1 MAKELCML
9 SLDVIKQR
17 LFVHEGFRSK
27 PYRCTNGKL
36 TIGIGHNIEDNPF
49 TEEELRLVGKDYMEK
64 GITKAQAFAIL
75 AKDIMKFDSE
85 LRQNIPFYE
94 RLDDERQYALLDMA
108 FNMGIG
114 SNKKG
119 LLSFKKMLSYIG
131 TGFYKQAAAE
141 CLDSKYGRELP
152 KRAGRIAKT
161 IETGVFKW

>member
-1 MAKELCML
+1 MISVSE
-9 SLDVIKQR
+9 IKQR
-17 LFVHEGFRSK
+17 LYVHEGFRSK
-27 PYRCTNGKL
+27 PYRCTANKL
-36 TIGIGHNIEDNPF
+36 TIGIGRNIEDRPF
-49 TEEELRLVGKDYMEK
+49 TEEELRLVDKDYMTK

-75 AKDIMKFDSE
+75 ARDVMQFDFE

-114 SNKKG
+114 NSKKG
-119 LLSFKKMLSYIG
+119 LLSFKKMLRYIG

-141 CLDSKYGRELP
+141 CLNSKYGRELP
-152 KRAGRIAKT
+152 VRAGRIARA

>member
-1 MAKELCML
+1 MISVSE
-9 SLDVIKQR
+9 IKQR
-17 LFVHEGFRSK
+17 LYVHEGFRSK
-27 PYRCTNGKL
+27 PYRCTANKL
-36 TIGIGHNIEDNPF
+36 TIGFGRNIEDRPF
-49 TEEELRLVGKDYMEK
+49 TEEELRLVDKDYMTK

-75 AKDIMKFDSE
+75 VRDVMQFDFE

-114 SNKKG
+114 NSKKG
-119 LLSFKKMLSYIG
+119 LLSFKKMLNYMG

-141 CLDSKYGRELP
+141 CLNSKYGRELP
-152 KRAGRIAKT
+152 VRAGRIARA

>member
-1 MAKELCML
+1 MISVSE
-9 SLDVIKQR
+9 IKQR
-17 LFVHEGFRSK
+17 LYVHEGFRSK
-27 PYRCTNGKL
+27 PYRCTANKL
-36 TIGIGHNIEDNPF
+36 TIGIGRNIEDRPF
-49 TEEELRLVGKDYMEK
+49 TEEELRLVDKDYMTK

-75 AKDIMKFDSE
+75 ARDVMQFDFE

-114 SNKKG
+114 NSKKG
-119 LLSFKKMLSYIG
+119 LLSFKNMLNYMG

-141 CLDSKYGRELP
+141 CLNSKYGRELP
-152 KRAGRIAKT
+152 VRAGRIART

>member
-1 MAKELCML
+1 MISVSE
-9 SLDVIKQR
+9 IKQR
-17 LFVHEGFRSK
+17 LYIHEGFRSK
-27 PYRCTNGKL
+27 PYRCKANKL
-36 TIGIGHNIEDNPF
+36 TIGIGRNIEDRPF
-49 TEEELRLVGKDYMEK
+49 TEEELRLVDKDYMTK

-75 AKDIMKFDSE
+75 ARDVMQFDFE

-114 SNKKG
+114 NSKKG
-119 LLSFKKMLSYIG
+119 LLSFKNMLNYMG

-141 CLDSKYGRELP
+141 CLNSKYGRELP
-152 KRAGRIAKT
+152 TRAGRIART

>member
-1 MAKELCML
+1 ML
-9 SLDVIKQR
+9 SMDEIKQR
-17 LFVHEGFRSK
+17 LAVHEGFRSK
-27 PYRCTNGKL
+27 PYRCTANKL
-36 TIGIGHNIEDNPF
+36 TIGIGRNIEDRPF
-49 TEEELRLVGKDYMEK
+49 TEEELRLVDKDYMAK

-75 AKDIMKFDSE
+75 AKDVMQFDFE

-114 SNKKG
+114 NSKKG

-141 CLDSKYGRELP
+141 CLNSKYGRELP
-152 KRAGRIAKT
+152 TRAGRIART